1 MAMKIIQAECTSCG
15 DCKPVCPTSSI
26 TSKAGMYKINVD
38 TCTECEGEFDSPQC
52 LDACPAG
59 ESWPSPPA
67 NWAVCRSGNW
77 SRPWSSDWSC
87 R

>member
-52 LDACPAG
+52 LDGCPAG
-59 ESWPSPPA
+59 EA
-67 NWAVCRSGNW
+67 CIVFI
-77 SRPWSSDWSC
+77 
-87 R
+87 

>member
-38 TCTECEGEFDSPQC
+38 TLS
-52 LDACPAG
+52 LIHI
-59 ESWPSPPA
+59 
-67 NWAVCRSGNW
+67 
-77 SRPWSSDWSC
+77 
-87 R
+87 